1 MTIGIG
7 YFIGGLVLL
16 AYSIL
21 CYYVALKMPA
31 ALFKLTKAKIG
42 AKNKSD
48 EFVVKFILI
57 WASIALIAG
66 IVVFILGYVNA
77 A

>member
-7 YFIGGLVLL
+7 YFIGGLVLV
-16 AYSIL
+16 AYSVL
-21 CYYVALKMPA
+21 CFYVAIKKPA

-48 EFVVKFILI
+48 AFVEKFVKI
-57 WASIALIAG
+57 WAVIALIAG
-66 IVVFILGYVNA
+66 ITVFVLGYVNA
-77 A
+77 

>member
-1 MTIGIG
+1 MTIGVG
-7 YFIGGLVLL
+7 YFIGGLVLV

-21 CYYVALKMPA
+21 CFYVAFKKPA
-31 ALFKLTKAKIG
+31 ALFRLTKAKIG

-48 EFVVKFILI
+48 EFVQRFLKI

-66 IVVFILGYVNA
+66 ITVFVLGFLNA
-77 A
+77 

>member
-16 AYSIL
+16 AYSVL
-21 CYYVALKMPA
+21 CFYVAFKKPE

-48 EFVVKFILI
+48 EFVQKFVTV
-57 WASIALIAG
+57 WASAALIAG
-66 IVVFILGYVNA
+66 IAVFVIGYIRA
-77 A
+77 